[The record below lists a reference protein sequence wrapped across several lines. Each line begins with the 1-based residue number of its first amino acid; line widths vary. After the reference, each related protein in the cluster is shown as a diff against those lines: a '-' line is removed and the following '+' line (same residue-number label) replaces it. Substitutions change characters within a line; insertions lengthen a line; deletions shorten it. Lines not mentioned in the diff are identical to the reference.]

1 MLHDLKITRRRLS
14 TTYKIRYTYVCEAL
28 IVAVAVTAIVKNIVY
43 FKGILTASENIHN
56 SMFASLIRT
65 PLRFFDVN
73 PAGRILNRF
82 TKDVYSIDESL
93 PKVGFDAIDNLF
105 SCVAIILPILI
116 VNWWNVLPVIIAICS
131 YYSLWRMT
139 VSTIVG
145 LRKLQNNAKSPVLSH
160 AASSL
165 SGLLTIR
172 SCDSQQLVSR
182 IFDLWQDRHTSAY
195 YLTMMFVTSFARCL
209 ELMTSFF
216 WVAVAYGSV
225 ALKND
230 NVYMSDVGLTLLQ
243 LRSIGFLIQLSFRQ
257 TTNVMQE
264 MTSTERIF
272 QFVDL
277 EKEDDAE
284 IELPI
289 KVGKE
294 WPERGEVIFEHV
306 YLKYSEEAEPVL
318 KNLTFSIQP
327 RTKVGIVGRTGAGK
341 SSLIS
346 ALFRLTNFDGTISL
360 GGIDIK
366 KIGLSDLRSR
376 ISIIPQDPVLFSAT
390 LRDNL
395 DPKHEFDDASLWSAL
410 EKVEISKTFDSL
422 DRCIEKGGRDLSV
435 GQRQLLCLARAV
447 VKRNKILVLDEAT
460 ANIDAATDEVI
471 QKTIK
476 VAFEDCTVLKIAH
489 RLNTIMDSD
498 MVLVMDNGEVVEF
511 DHPSVLLQKSD
522 GYFFKMDPVLF
533 SATLRDNLD
542 PNHEFEDA
550 SLWSALEKVEIS
562 KTFDSRYRWIE
573 KGGRDLCVGQRQL
586 LCLARA
592 VVKRNKILVLDEATA
607 NIDAAT
613 DEVIQ
618 ETIRVTF
625 EDCTVLKIAHRLNT
639 SMDSDMVL
647 VMDNGE
653 VVEFDHPSVLLQN
666 SDGYFFKMLLCLARA
681 VVKRNKILVLDE
693 ATANIDAAT
702 DEVIQE
708 TIRVTFEDCTVL
720 KIAHRLNTSMDS
732 DMVLVMDN
740 GEVVEFD
747 HPSVLLQN
755 SDGYFFK
762 MPNPKIKAC
771 IISELLFWWL
781 KDLFLYGRK
790 HNIVENDLYDAL
802 PEDLSEPL
810 GNELEKS
817 WEHELDE
824 AKAEKRKPKLWNAI
838 IKTYRLKFL
847 ATSVILVIF
856 SVASIMAPIVQQEL
870 LQHFFSSSTTS
881 DTQAYLCAT
890 IMVCLIF
897 TQTFTFNHAFVGL
910 SHLGMKARLACTSL
924 MYKKIMRLSCHS
936 TIGNTS
942 GNIMNLMSNDVSK
955 FEYWSFFIP
964 FLVIVPLEVLVTTY
978 ILWWFIGYAAFVG
991 VGLMILQTLPVQA
1004 TRVVV
1009 TYRLTLKGRS
1019 KMTAR
1024 MDQRIS
1030 TISEVISG
1038 IRAIKM
1044 FVWEEPFEKL
1054 VYHYRKLEI
1063 KVQMKLWTII
1073 AMVCAL
1079 GVFAHRLAV
1088 FISVLFY
1095 MIQYETISVITVV
1108 LVVQYMFVLRGSL
1121 IFTFSNGLRALA
1133 DVNVSMKRI
1142 ENFLMLNEMKS
1153 SVRRNELKSDAAIVI
1168 RHVTTSWQ
1176 TDLIEKSL
1184 DDVHVNVDRDK
1195 LYVVIGSVGSGKST
1209 LLKLILGEVNPI
1221 QGEVHVNGIVAY
1233 ASQEPWLFAAS
1244 VRDNILFGEIYDEER
1259 YEEVTKACS
1268 LMDDFSQ
1275 LPYGDRSLVSERG
1288 SNLSGGQCARI
1299 NMARAVYRDADVY
1312 LFDDPLSAVDTHV
1325 AKRLFEECIDGLLK
1339 SKTRILVTHNLH
1351 YLERADTIILLDNGK
1366 VEFVGSY
1373 SEINKIEKYALL
1385 SSDNLKRD
1393 QTVADENDKSKR
1405 SFGNINVETKLDSFK
1420 NINNNFVEDDE
1431 PKETEELLAKGYVAK
1446 SVYWRATVNA
1456 GEKVHNSMFA
1466 SILRTPLRFFDVNQ
1480 SGRILNRFTSDTG
1493 AMDELLP
1500 RASFDAVDNILS
1512 CTAILLPALIVSPLN
1527 VIPTVIAAFLF
1538 VKFGSIYFATSQA
1551 IKRVE
1556 SNAKSPFLSHAAS
1569 SLSGLLTIRSCGCQN
1584 LVTRIFNERQ
1594 DRHTSA
1600 FYLVLLTSTA
1610 FSTGLELIVHSLW
1623 IFAAYSSLALK
1634 NTSSISIGHVG
1645 LALMQLRSIVF
1656 IFQWC
1661 MRQAGETIN
1670 LMTNVERM
1678 FQFVDLEKEIDAE
1691 IEPPIKPKTEWPDRG
1706 EVLFDNLYL
1715 RYSDNAE
1722 PVLRNL
1728 NLKIPAGIKVGIVGR
1743 TGAGKSSLI
1752 SALFRLA
1759 KIDGTLSIDGIDTK
1773 KISLSDLRSR
1783 IPIIPQEPVL
1793 FSVSVRDNLDPNHE
1807 FDDATLWSALEQ
1819 VELNKTFDSLDR
1831 NIDRG
1836 GSNLSAGQ
1844 RQLFCLARAIIK
1856 RNKILVM
1863 DEATAN
1869 VDQATDEFIQK
1880 IIRIVFKDCTVM
1892 TIAHRL
1898 NTIID
1903 SDRVLVMDHGQ
1914 AVEFDRPDVL
1924 LQRNDGRILNRFTKD
1939 VYSIDESLP
1948 KVGFDAIDNLFSCV
1962 AIILPILIVNWW
1974 NVFPVIIAI
1983 CSYYSLWRMTVS
1995 TIVGLRKFQN
2005 NNDHQFKSLSFRQTT
2020 NFMQEMTST
2029 ERIFQFV
2036 DLKKEDDAE
2045 IELPIKVGKE
2055 WPEGG
2060 EVIFEHVY
2068 LKYSAEAEPVLKN
2081 LTFSNPARMKVGI
2094 VGRTGVGKS
2103 SLFRL
2108 TNFDGTVSL
2117 GGIGIKKIGLSDLRS
2132 RIFIIPQDPVLFSA
2146 TLRDNL
2152 DPNHEFEDASLWS
2165 ALEKVEISK

>member
-1 MLHDLKITRRRLS
+1 M
-14 TTYKIRYTYVCEAL
+14 
-28 IVAVAVTAIVKNIVY
+28 KNTE
-43 FKGILTASENIHN
+43 KN
-56 SMFASLIRT
+56 S
-65 PLRFFDVN
+65 
-73 PAGRILNRF
+73 
-82 TKDVYSIDESL
+82 K
-93 PKVGFDAIDNLF
+93 
-105 SCVAIILPILI
+105 
-116 VNWWNVLPVIIAICS
+116 
-131 YYSLWRMT
+131 
-139 VSTIVG
+139 
-145 LRKLQNNAKSPVLSH
+145 
-160 AASSL
+160 
-165 SGLLTIR
+165 
-172 SCDSQQLVSR
+172 
-182 IFDLWQDRHTSAY
+182 
-195 YLTMMFVTSFARCL
+195 
-209 ELMTSFF
+209 
-216 WVAVAYGSV
+216 
-225 ALKND
+225 
-230 NVYMSDVGLTLLQ
+230 
-243 LRSIGFLIQLSFRQ
+243 
-257 TTNVMQE
+257 
-264 MTSTERIF
+264 
-272 QFVDL
+272 
-277 EKEDDAE
+277 
-284 IELPI
+284 
-289 KVGKE
+289 
-294 WPERGEVIFEHV
+294 
-306 YLKYSEEAEPVL
+306 
-318 KNLTFSIQP
+318 
-327 RTKVGIVGRTGAGK
+327 
-341 SSLIS
+341 
-346 ALFRLTNFDGTISL
+346 
-360 GGIDIK
+360 
-366 KIGLSDLRSR
+366 
-376 ISIIPQDPVLFSAT
+376 
-390 LRDNL
+390 
-395 DPKHEFDDASLWSAL
+395 
-410 EKVEISKTFDSL
+410 
-422 DRCIEKGGRDLSV
+422 
-435 GQRQLLCLARAV
+435 
-447 VKRNKILVLDEAT
+447 
-460 ANIDAATDEVI
+460 
-471 QKTIK
+471 
-476 VAFEDCTVLKIAH
+476 
-489 RLNTIMDSD
+489 
-498 MVLVMDNGEVVEF
+498 
-511 DHPSVLLQKSD
+511 
-522 GYFFKMDPVLF
+522 
-533 SATLRDNLD
+533 
-542 PNHEFEDA
+542 
-550 SLWSALEKVEIS
+550 
-562 KTFDSRYRWIE
+562 
-573 KGGRDLCVGQRQL
+573 
-586 LCLARA
+586 
-592 VVKRNKILVLDEATA
+592 
-607 NIDAAT
+607 
-613 DEVIQ
+613 
-618 ETIRVTF
+618 
-625 EDCTVLKIAHRLNT
+625 
-639 SMDSDMVL
+639 
-647 VMDNGE
+647 
-653 VVEFDHPSVLLQN
+653 
-666 SDGYFFKMLLCLARA
+666 
-681 VVKRNKILVLDE
+681 
-693 ATANIDAAT
+693 
-702 DEVIQE
+702 
-708 TIRVTFEDCTVL
+708 
-720 KIAHRLNTSMDS
+720 
-732 DMVLVMDN
+732 
-740 GEVVEFD
+740 
-747 HPSVLLQN
+747 
-755 SDGYFFK
+755 
-762 MPNPKIKAC
+762 PNPKIKAC
-771 IISELLFWWL
+771 FISELFFWWL

-790 HNIVENDLYDAL
+790 HNIVVNDLYDAL

-847 ATSVILVIF
+847 TTSVILVIF

-890 IMVCLIF
+890 IMVCVIL

-924 MYKKIMRLSCHS
+924 IYKKIMRLSCHS
-936 TIGNTS
+936 TMGKTS

-955 FEYWSFFIP
+955 FEYWTFFIP

-991 VGLMILQTLPVQA
+991 VGLMIFQTLPVQ
-1004 TRVVV
+1004 VV

-1019 KMTAR
+1019 KMTPR

-1044 FVWEEPFEKL
+1044 FVWEKPFEKL

-1079 GVFAHRLAV
+1079 GVFAHRFAV

-1095 MIQYETISVITVV
+1095 MIQYKTISVITVV
-1108 LVVQYMFVLRGSL
+1108 LVAQYMFVLRASL

-1142 ENFLMLNEMKS
+1142 ENFLMLNEMES

-1221 QGEVHVNGIVAY
+1221 QGEVHVNGRVAY
-1233 ASQEPWLFAAS
+1233 VSQEPWLFAAS

-1259 YEEVTKACS
+1259 YEKVTKACS

-1275 LPYGDRSLVSERG
+1275 LPYGDRSLVAERG

-1325 AKRLFEECIDGLLK
+1325 AKRLFEECVDGLLK
-1339 SKTRILVTHNLH
+1339 SKTRVLVTHNLH
-1351 YLERADTIILLDNGK
+1351 YLERADTIILIDNGK

-1373 SEINKIEKYALL
+1373 SEINKIGKYALL

-1393 QTVADENDKSKR
+1393 QTVTDENDESTR
-1405 SFGNINVETKLDSFK
+1405 SFDKINYETKLDSFK
-1420 NINNNFVEDDE
+1420 NNNNNSGEDDE
-1431 PKETEELLAKGYVAK
+1431 PKETEELLAKGCVAK
-1446 SVYWRATVNA
+1446 SVYWRYIRASGSLCTLFTLIFCFVLSTFMTSAFDYSLVMWSTQKEAASNNNSIQSSRNETDFEENHAILSQVEKFLYICGSLIAAVILMSIVKNILYFRATVNA

-1512 CTAILLPALIVSPLN
+1512 CTAVLLPALIVSPLN
-1527 VIPTVIAAFLF
+1527 VIPSVIAAFLF
-1538 VKFGSIYFATSQA
+1538 VKFGSIYFTTSQA

-1556 SNAKSPFLSHAAS
+1556 SNARSPVLSHAAS

-1634 NTSSISIGHVG
+1634 NTSSIPIGHVC

-1656 IFQWC
+1656 ISQWC
-1661 MRQAGETIN
+1661 MRQTGETLN

-1691 IEPPIKPKTEWPDRG
+1691 IEPPIKPKTEWPDKG
-1706 EVLFDNLYL
+1706 EVVFDNLYL
-1715 RYSDNAE
+1715 SYSDNAE

-1728 NLKIPAGIKVGIVGR
+1728 NLKISAGIKVGIVGR

-1783 IPIIPQEPVL
+1783 ISIIPQEPVL

-1807 FDDATLWSALEQ
+1807 FDDVTLWSALEQ

-1914 AVEFDRPDVL
+1914 AVEFDHPDIL
-1924 LQRNDGRILNRFTKD
+1924 LQRNG
-1939 VYSIDESLP
+1939 Y
-1948 KVGFDAIDNLFSCV
+1948 FSKM
-1962 AIILPILIVNWW
+1962 I
-1974 NVFPVIIAI
+1974 
-1983 CSYYSLWRMTVS
+1983 
-1995 TIVGLRKFQN
+1995 
-2005 NNDHQFKSLSFRQTT
+2005 RQT
-2020 NFMQEMTST
+2020 NQ
-2029 ERIFQFV
+2029 
-2036 DLKKEDDAE
+2036 
-2045 IELPIKVGKE
+2045 
-2055 WPEGG
+2055 
-2060 EVIFEHVY
+2060 
-2068 LKYSAEAEPVLKN
+2068 
-2081 LTFSNPARMKVGI
+2081 
-2094 VGRTGVGKS
+2094 
-2103 SLFRL
+2103 
-2108 TNFDGTVSL
+2108 
-2117 GGIGIKKIGLSDLRS
+2117 DLR
-2132 RIFIIPQDPVLFSA
+2132 DG
-2146 TLRDNL
+2146 
-2152 DPNHEFEDASLWS
+2152 
-2165 ALEKVEISK
+2165 